1 MLLIN
6 RTVELK
12 SSIEWIKSSFNIL
25 REKPLQFIVLGIF
38 STMISLMPLFG
49 AFMGPLFMA
58 RFARLSQQVEN
69 SQPVLF
75 STIFDDFFAN
85 RTVVRLAFI
94 NLMITSA
101 VFIAQYLVEGVLK
114 QRGIDVSAP
123 GSVVML
129 IFFIPVMLL
138 QISMWLSPLICLY
151 NPELT
156 PLQAMW
162 LSLKAACL
170 NIATM
175 LIYSILVLFF
185 TLLAIL
191 PLGIGL
197 FIWLPMLNIV
207 TYFIYK
213 NLFIVK

>member
-1 MLLIN
+1 
-6 RTVELK
+6 
-12 SSIEWIKSSFNIL
+12 
-25 REKPLQFIVLGIF
+25 
-38 STMISLMPLFG
+38 
-49 AFMGPLFMA
+49 MA